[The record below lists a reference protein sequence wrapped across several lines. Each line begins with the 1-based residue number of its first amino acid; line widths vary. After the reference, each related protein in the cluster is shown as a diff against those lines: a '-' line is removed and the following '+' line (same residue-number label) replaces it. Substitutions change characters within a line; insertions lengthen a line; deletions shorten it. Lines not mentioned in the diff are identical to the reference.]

1 MRMLA
6 ISAVLI
12 LAACGPASQGDHAQH
27 GAGQK
32 AIASP
37 AAKAYQ
43 AANARM
49 HSAMNIAFSDDAD
62 ADFARAMIPH
72 HQGAVEMAKIELQY
86 GKDPEIRALAQQV
99 IAAQEAEIAQMQA
112 FLARQ
117 PAAH

>member
-1 MRMLA
+1 MKYLC
-6 ISAVLI
+6 V
-12 LAACGPASQGDHAQH
+12 AALLTLVACSPPSHAGHAPQAGARADTSPSSQ
-27 GAGQK
+27 
-32 AIASP
+32 
-37 AAKAYQ
+37 AYRQ
-43 AANARM
+43 ANARM
-49 HSAMNIAFSDDAD
+49 HAAMSVSFTGDAD

-117 PAAH
+117 PGAH